1 MFLLLK
7 PKIFRHIIQMSISL
21 FLLYVGWKFYKFTL
35 YVQSGGKLPYIDK
48 PEAVEGFL
56 PISALLG
63 FKQWLLTG
71 VYDPIHPAGLTI
83 FLAVLITALIFKKGF
98 CSWLCPIGTISEGLA
113 LAGEKMFGKNFT
125 LPRWLDL
132 LLMSLKYLILAFFMK
147 VIFLDMS
154 IFSIQAFLNS
164 PYNMVADIKM
174 LYFFLDIS
182 RTTYYVLLTLAFF
195 SLFIKQFWCR
205 YLCPYGALQGLISI
219 LSFFKIRRK
228 ENQCINCGL
237 CNKNC
242 PGMISVS
249 EKQTISSP
257 EDTVIL
263 TLACGKYRFNKKE
276 FGTIGELP
284 RLLDI
289 GQCNDAYAAIKIA
302 VALAE
307 AFECDVNDLPLSLI
321 LSWYEQKA
329 VCILLTLLSL
339 NIKNIYLGP
348 SLPAFVSPNVL
359 QVLVDNFNIKPI
371 SNVEA
376 DMEAI
381 LG

>member
-257 EDTVIL
+257 ECTGCLNCISVCPQENCLSINIQKPKIVLKPITYGTVLI
-263 TLACGKYRFNKKE
+263 
-276 FGTIGELP
+276 GT
-284 RLLDI
+284 
-289 GQCNDAYAAIKIA
+289 
-302 VALAE
+302 
-307 AFECDVNDLPLSLI
+307 FFF
-321 LSWYEQKA
+321 
-329 VCILLTLLSL
+329 ILLIAQLT
-339 NIKNIYLGP
+339 GHWE
-348 SLPAFVSPNVL
+348 
-359 QVLVDNFNIKPI
+359 
-371 SNVEA
+371 SNVSIETLSQLA
-376 DMEAI
+376 PQLDK
-381 LG
+381 LSHP